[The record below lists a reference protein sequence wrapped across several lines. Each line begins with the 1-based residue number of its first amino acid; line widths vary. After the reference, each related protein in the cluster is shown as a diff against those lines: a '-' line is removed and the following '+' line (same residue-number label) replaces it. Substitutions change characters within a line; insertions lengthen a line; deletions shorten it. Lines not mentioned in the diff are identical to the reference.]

1 MGLSENFIKRM
12 KKKLEKRREEIL
24 ETLDD
29 LIKRSDA
36 DNDIAMDEGDKSL
49 IHYSLH
55 YLSQLSSREL
65 KTFKAIEV
73 ALKKIEKGT
82 YGICE
87 YCGKEI
93 NPKRIEAIPWAKYC
107 VECQEKIEKG
117 YI

>member
-1 MGLSENFIKRM
+1 MGLSQSFIKRM

-24 ETLDD
+24 ETLED
-29 LIKRSDA
+29 LIKRSSS
-36 DNDIAMDEGDKSL
+36 DNDMAMDEGDKSL

-55 YLSQLSSREL
+55 YLSQLSAREL
-65 KTFKAIEV
+65 NTYKAIDV
-73 ALKKIEKGT
+73 ALKKIENGT
-82 YGICE
+82 YGVCE
-87 YCGKEI
+87 HCGKEI